1 MSNLEK
7 SLGSNRIRR
16 WENNR
21 LVYYQ
26 TNIDKHFWDKNWENL
41 VTEKY
46 YANYIK
52 GKLDELSPYIPKL
65 FDKDDRILEAGCG
78 AARIVVSLFYS
89 GFRNIEGIDNGENV
103 IGRVKEIFPDLP
115 IKQGDV
121 LDIDKPDNYYQGY
134 ISLGVM
140 EHSIE
145 GPEPFLKEAY
155 RVLQKGGYALIS
167 VPFINPIRKI
177 KNTLGCFNKDI
188 PQGFSFYQYAF
199 QKTEF
204 SQLLNNTGFSIIGC
218 TGVDG
223 LFALRQELHFIFKVI
238 DKIPGGFRIQEELKK
253 SKWINSFGHM
263 ILFVCK
269 KV

>member
-121 LDIDKPDNYYQGY
+121 LDIDKPDNY
-134 ISLGVM
+134 
-140 EHSIE
+140 
-145 GPEPFLKEAY
+145 
-155 RVLQKGGYALIS
+155 
-167 VPFINPIRKI
+167 
-177 KNTLGCFNKDI
+177 
-188 PQGFSFYQYAF
+188 
-199 QKTEF
+199 
-204 SQLLNNTGFSIIGC
+204 
-218 TGVDG
+218 
-223 LFALRQELHFIFKVI
+223 
-238 DKIPGGFRIQEELKK
+238 
-253 SKWINSFGHM
+253 
-263 ILFVCK
+263 
-269 KV
+269 